1 MVPQKKKK
9 KKKKKQ
15 VKVLKISIIDVPY
28 CHYITKNK
36 GMLTLERIFFNII
49 EMKVFY
55 GKLYL

>member
-9 KKKKKQ
+9 RQ
-15 VKVLKISIIDVPY
+15 VKVLKITIIDVSY

-49 EMKVFY
+49 VNWVL
-55 GKLYL
+55 GD

>member
-9 KKKKKQ
+9 KRQ
-15 VKVLKISIIDVPY
+15 VKVLKITIIDVPY

-49 EMKVFY
+49 VNWVL
-55 GKLYL
+55 GD